1 MMMMMLGYSRCAI
14 LLALLRP
21 ALRRGARGHQ
31 QRRYT
36 GWAKLNGANAV
47 FHCGKG
53 RFREF

>member
-1 MMMMMLGYSRCAI
+1 MMMLGYSRCAI